1 MAEKTIC
8 DKMLLKPGRSLAV
21 INPPSGYLESLLPL
35 PDFARLAE
43 SPQEADVV
51 QLFIRTYTELDEQ
64 LPHVKIHLRPSTILW
79 VCFPKQTGKVRT
91 DINGEILYVY
101 AAQKNWKGNG
111 MFSINSDWSAMRF
124 KPV

>member
-35 PDFARLAE
+35 PDFARLAD